1 MYKKVNGNYYPTKGF
16 VYPGQGVQSI
26 FFSAFM
32 RALSVSPDGQMIAVG
47 YNEGRRWD
55 VFKNNLS
62 NIELKIHKIN
72 NRITDQSL
80 FAAFSSPSVPV
91 YPPQG
96 AAINSTVSFA
106 LGYALEDGNEGEQKT
121 MMSLFRQQ

>member
-1 MYKKVNGNYYPTKGF
+1 
-16 VYPGQGVQSI
+16 
-26 FFSAFM
+26 
-32 RALSVSPDGQMIAVG
+32 MIAVG
-47 YNEGRRWD
+47 WQFGRRWE

-80 FAAFSSPSVPV
+80 LGSPFGIPE
-91 YPPQG
+91 G
-96 AAINSTVSFA
+96 AAINSTISFA